1 VFNLPSLYDMLVLL
15 PAIILGLTFHEFAH
29 GWVAFQLGDNTA
41 KRAGRLTLNP
51 IAHIDPIGFIMLFI
65 AHFGWA
71 KPVPVNPYNF
81 HVDPKKGMLYVSLA
95 GPVTNFLLALI
106 STFSLGI
113 AQGLGLGGFKI
124 LIDILYYMIF
134 INLVLAIFNLIPI
147 PPLDGSKILA
157 GILPGRQE
165 WLIWLENYG
174 IIFLLLLLFTG
185 VIGGLMRIILLPFFN
200 ALVSFANALSIL
212 F

>member
-51 IAHIDPIGFIMLFI
+51 VAHIDPIGFIMLFI
-65 AHFGWA
+65 ARFGWA
-71 KPVPVNPYNF
+71 KPVPVNPYNL
-81 HVDPKKGMLYVSLA
+81 HMDPRKGMLYVSLA
-95 GPVTNFLLALI
+95 GPVTNFLLALVSAI
-106 STFSLGI
+106 SLGI
-113 AQGLGLGGFKI
+113 ALGLGLGYLRI
-124 LIDILYYMIF
+124 LTDILSSMIF
-134 INLVLAIFNLIPI
+134 INLVLAVFNLIPI

-174 IIFLLLLLFTG
+174 VIFLLLLLFTG
-185 VIGGLMRIILLPFFN
+185 IIGSLMRVILIPIYN
-200 ALVSFANALSIL
+200 ALLHFSYVLSSI

>member
-1 VFNLPSLYDMLVLL
+1 MFNLPSLYDMLVLL

-65 AHFGWA
+65 ARFGWA
-71 KPVPVNPYNF
+71 KPVPVNPYNL
-81 HVDPKKGMLYVSLA
+81 HIDPKKGMLYVSLA
-95 GPVTNFLLALI
+95 GPVTNFLLALV
-106 STFSLGI
+106 SALSLGI
-113 AQGLGLGGFKI
+113 ALGLGLGNLRI
-124 LIDILYYMIF
+124 LIDILSSMIF

-165 WLIWLENYG
+165 WLIWLESYG
-174 IIFLLLLLFTG
+174 VVFLLLLLFTG
-185 VIGGLMRIILLPFFN
+185 IIGGLMRIVLVPFYN
-200 ALVSFANALSIL
+200 ALLNFAYMLSFI